1 MSNLTGWDAL
11 QDDNNGA
18 KNSFTKFN
26 AGEITQVRCLVTEPT
41 VRWSHFIPSAKRSVT
56 CLGKGCPICDAR
68 ELAKAEGVDAK
79 FTTSK
84 KFAIVVYNYKT
95 KQVEILEQGKAFFE
109 QLYSFHTEIGDI
121 GTYDIKVK
129 RIGEKTNTTYTL
141 IPCAPTEF
149 KVVDEEGEKI
159 EFDLPDLSKQFA
171 PPTKEQMLALMGGAS
186 PNDVF
191 SNNKKD
197 DADEEFEV

>member
-1 MSNLTGWDAL
+1 MSNLNGWDAL
-11 QDDNNGA
+11 QDDNTGA

-26 AGEITQVRCLVTEPT
+26 AGEITQIRCIMTEPT

-56 CLGKGCPICDAR
+56 CLGKGCPVCDAR
-68 ELAKAEGVDAK
+68 ELAKSQGVDAK

-84 KFAIVVYNYKT
+84 KFAIVIYNYKT

-141 IPCAPTEF
+141 IPCQVSDF
-149 KVVDEEGEKI
+149 KVLDDEGNEIEIGE
-159 EFDLPDLSKQFA
+159 LPDLHKQFA
-171 PPTKEQMLALMGGAS
+171 PPTKQQMLELMDGKT
-186 PNDVF
+186 PNEVF
-191 SNNKKD
+191 SVKQ
-197 DADEEFEV
+197 DEEDESFEV

>member
-1 MSNLTGWDAL
+1 MNTITGWDAL

-26 AGEITQVRCLVTEPT
+26 AGEITQIRCIVTEPT

-56 CLGKGCPICDAR
+56 CIGKGCPICDAR

-84 KFAIVVYNYKT
+84 KFAIVIYNYKT
-95 KQVEILEQGKAFFE
+95 EQVEILEQGKAFFE
-109 QLYSFHTEIGDI
+109 QLYSFHTEIGNI

-141 IPCAPTEF
+141 IPCAPS
-149 KVVDEEGEKI
+149 
-159 EFDLPDLSKQFA
+159 EFDKEIGELPDLNKQFA

-191 SNNKKD
+191 SVNKKD
-197 DADEEFEV
+197 DEDESFEV